1 MKIVLIYN
9 PKSGSALSAQELRNK
24 CKQYG
29 IVIEKLIPIT
39 KLTPKRLSS
48 PIRNSVTI
56 AAVGGDGT
64 LSAVAGLLAGTRAI
78 FAPLPGGTLNHFTKD
93 LGIAQELD
101 EALANLVNAKVRMVD
116 VATVNGT
123 VFINNASLGL
133 YPSSLQV
140 RSAYENKIGK
150 WPAAVFSSF
159 RAFIRFRSYT
169 VTVGTET
176 FKTPFVFVGNNQYEL
191 LNGGTRKR
199 IDAGKLS
206 VFITRTTSRAVLLKI
221 ALFTLVGRHQQ
232 LDEFDERLTDA
243 VTIRTKRNELS
254 VSHDGEVTRM
264 RSPFHF
270 EVRKKALRVRH

>member
-1 MKIVLIYN
+1 MKIILIYN

-24 CKQYG
+24 CKQHD

-39 KLTPKRLSS
+39 KLTLKRLASH
-48 PIRNSVTI
+48 IRNGSTI
-56 AAVGGDGT
+56 AVIGGDGT
-64 LSAVAGLLAGTRAI
+64 LSAVAGLLAGTRAV

-101 EALANLVNAKVRMVD
+101 EALGNLVHAKVRTVD

-133 YPSSLQV
+133 YPSSLQA
-140 RSAYENKIGK
+140 RNAYENKIGK

-169 VTVGTET
+169 VTIGNET
-176 FKTPFVFVGNNQYEL
+176 FKTPFVFVGNNKYEL
-191 LNGGTRKR
+191 LNGGTRTR
-199 IDAGKLS
+199 INAGKLS
-206 VFITRTTSRAVLLKI
+206 VFIARTTSRAVLLKI
-221 ALFTLVGRHQQ
+221 ALFTLIGRHHL
-232 LDEFDERLTDA
+232 LDEFDERLTDS
-243 VTIRTKRNELS
+243 VTIHTKRKELS

-264 RSPFHF
+264 QSPFQF
-270 EVRKKALRVRH
+270 EVKKKALRVRY